1 MHMTKIK
8 KLIFLFLISP
18 IIIANDDIEEVITT
32 GSLVNNPEQDASP
45 VDVFTNE
52 DFANFNISNFAEI
65 SKYITSSSGSHFQTN
80 ALGGVDQG
88 MASITLR
95 GLDHSSTLLLINSK
109 RHTFAGTPSN
119 QGEGYIDVNI
129 IPEIAIKQI
138 EILKEGATSLY
149 GSDAVAGVVNVL
161 TQKDFEGF
169 KLRVS
174 NFETTNYNQNDK
186 TLGLLIGSNYKNGGY
201 IFGLNILDRSALSA
215 SEIPGI
221 AELGL
226 SGLGKSFKISADDTV
241 NSGMYSGSYVAN
253 QFVPDPQCEA
263 NGGVLDPPSNES
275 RCRFLY
281 GTRFNIV
288 NDEDHAKAYA
298 NLSFERSNFIY
309 EITFI
314 GSMVEVNDNP
324 QSPSYPALPFL
335 SRKIQPNQGG
345 NPFNV
350 PVTWYG
356 RPLGSEFDSPYS
368 PKDIKQYNLSQTI
381 NTNINENSRLELSL
395 TISSHS
401 NDHYRPDII
410 DSRFLEALSGT
421 TMGQSSENITYWN
434 IFDSSQNSQELIN
447 YVKGAEVSSK
457 EATLKTLDF
466 IFRTNADSYE
476 IAYGLQFNEEELEI
490 LYDDISRA
498 EFDADGKIIKSA
510 DLFFLGG
517 GVNVSKNRNKYAGFF
532 EIQSKSI
539 KNIDIKIAGRFEE
552 LENDSSFDPKIS
564 FKYIASKNI
573 TLRGSRSSSFSMP
586 SMAQMFSSDINLG
599 SVRDFNGDSPF
610 VRQAQIGNPN
620 LKPATSKNLNIGLIF
635 ENQKQRLSID
645 YWNIDYKNRIEAQS
659 AQVILNTDPDGLS
672 ITRNSSGDL
681 IGVTTTYF
689 NEESTEVSGVDLNFN
704 RLISTSDNYG
714 NVSLSI
720 NSTTLIKFLTPAL
733 GNESNETMIDRVGK
747 FNYDTNTHSLP
758 KNRINAFLNWQYQ
771 DFDINFNSRYI
782 DGYSNQRAIN
792 SLGSSYGYTNSVN
805 SFFVHDL
812 SVKKPIKTNKGQID
826 IKVSII
832 NLFDESAPRLY
843 DAPDFSFDTRAH
855 DPRGR
860 IFGINFEY
868 RH

>member
-1 MHMTKIK
+1 MHMNKFK

-18 IIIANDDIEEVITT
+18 IIVANDDMEEVITT
-32 GSLVNNPEQDASP
+32 GSLVNNSEQNASP
-45 VDVFTNE
+45 VDVFTKENFE
-52 DFANFNISNFAEI
+52 NFNISNFAEI

-129 IPEIAIKQI
+129 IPEIAIKRI

-174 NFETTNYNQNDK
+174 NFETSNYNQNDK
-186 TLGLLIGSNYKNGGY
+186 TLGLLIGSNYKNGSY
-201 IFGLNILDRSALSA
+201 VIGLNILDRSALSA

-253 QFVPDPQCEA
+253 QFIPDPQCEA
-263 NGGVLDPPSNES
+263 NGGLLDPPSDES

-288 NDEDHAKAYA
+288 NDEDHAKAYT

-381 NTNINENSRLELSL
+381 NTNINESSRLEVSL
-395 TISSHS
+395 TMSSHS
-401 NDHYRPDII
+401 NEHYRPDII
-410 DSRFLEALSGT
+410 DSRFLEALNGT
-421 TMGQSSENITYWN
+421 TMGQASGNLTYWN
-434 IFDSSQNSQELIN
+434 IFDSTQNSQELIN

-517 GVNVSKNRNKYAGFF
+517 GINVSKNRNKYAGFF
-532 EIQSKSI
+532 EIQPKSI
-539 KNIDIKIAGRFEE
+539 KNIDVKIAGRFEE
-552 LENDSSFDPKIS
+552 FENDSSFDPKIS
-564 FKYIASKNI
+564 FKYIAYENI

-599 SVRDFNGDSPF
+599 SVRDFNGDLPF
-610 VRQAQIGNPN
+610 VRQAQIGNPD

-645 YWNIDYKNRIEAQS
+645 YWSIDYKNRIEAQS

-681 IGVTTTYF
+681 VGVSTTYF

-714 NVSLSI
+714 NISLSI

-733 GNESNETMIDRVGK
+733 GNENNEAMIDRVGK

-812 SVKKPIKTNKGQID
+812 SVKKTVKTNKGQID

-855 DPRGR
+855 DPRGKV
-860 IFGINFEY
+860 FGINFEY

>member
-18 IIIANDDIEEVITT
+18 IIVANDDIEEVITT
-32 GSLVNNPEQDASP
+32 GSLVNNSKQDASP
-45 VDVFTNE
+45 VDVFTKE
-52 DFANFNISNFAEI
+52 DFENFNISNFAEI

-186 TLGLLIGSNYKNGGY
+186 TLGLLIGSNYKNGSY
-201 IFGLNILDRSALSA
+201 VFGLNILDRSALSA

-253 QFVPDPQCEA
+253 QFVPDPQCES
-263 NGGVLDPPSNES
+263 NGGVLDGS
-275 RCRFLY
+275 RCKFLY

-309 EITFI
+309 EVSFM

-335 SRKIQPNQGG
+335 SREIQPNQGG

-356 RPLGSEFDSPYS
+356 RPLGSEFNSPYS
-368 PKDIKQYNLSQTI
+368 PKDIKQYNLNQTI
-381 NTNINENSRLELSL
+381 NTSINESSRLEVSL
-395 TISSHS
+395 TMSSHS

-476 IAYGLQFNEEELEI
+476 IAYGFQFNEEELEI

-552 LENDSSFDPKIS
+552 FENDSSFDPKIS

-782 DGYSNQRAIN
+782 DGYSNQREIN

>member
-1 MHMTKIK
+1 MIKFK

-18 IIIANDDIEEVITT
+18 FIIANDDMEEVITT

-45 VDVFTNE
+45 VDVFTKE
-52 DFANFNISNFAEI
+52 DFENFNISNFAEI

-95 GLDHSSTLLLINSK
+95 GLDHSSTLLIINSK

-129 IPEIAIKQI
+129 IPEIAIKRI

-161 TQKDFEGF
+161 TQKEFEGF

-186 TLGLLIGSNYKNGGY
+186 TLGLLIGSNYKNGSY
-201 IFGLNILDRSALSA
+201 VFGLNILDRSALSA

-226 SGLGKSFKISADDTV
+226 SGLGKTFKISADDTV
-241 NSGMYSGSYVAN
+241 NSGMYSGTYVAN

-309 EITFI
+309 EITFM
-314 GSMVEVNDNP
+314 GSMVKVNDNP

-381 NTNINENSRLELSL
+381 NTNINESSKLEVSL
-395 TISSHS
+395 TMSSHS

-421 TMGQSSENITYWN
+421 TMGQSSGDITYWN

-466 IFRTNADSYE
+466 IFRTNLDSYE

-517 GVNVSKNRNKYAGFF
+517 GINVSKNRNKYAGFF
-532 EIQSKSI
+532 EMQSKSI

-552 LENDSSFDPKIS
+552 FENDSSFDPKIS

-610 VRQAQIGNPN
+610 VRQAQIGNPD

-645 YWNIDYKNRIEAQS
+645 YWNINYKNRIEAQS
-659 AQVILNTDPDGLS
+659 AQVMLNTDPNGLS

-689 NEESTEVSGVDLNFN
+689 NEESTEVSGIDLKFN
-704 RLISTSDNYG
+704 RRILTSNNFG

-720 NSTTLIKFLTPAL
+720 NSTTLIEFLTPAL
-733 GNESNETMIDRVGK
+733 GNEDNKTMINRVGK

-771 DFDINFNSRYI
+771 DYDINFNSRYI

-792 SLGSSYGYTNSVN
+792 SLGISYGYSNSVN

-812 SVKKPIKTNKGQID
+812 SVKKPVKTNKGKID

-843 DAPDFSFDTRAH
+843 DAPDFSFDTRVH

>member
-1 MHMTKIK
+1 MIKFK

-18 IIIANDDIEEVITT
+18 FIIANDDMEEVITT

-45 VDVFTNE
+45 VDVFTKE
-52 DFANFNISNFAEI
+52 DFENFNISNFAEI

-95 GLDHSSTLLLINSK
+95 GLDHSSTLLIINSK

-129 IPEIAIKQI
+129 IPEIAIKRI

-161 TQKDFEGF
+161 TQKEFEGF

-186 TLGLLIGSNYKNGGY
+186 TLGLLIGSNYKNGSY
-201 IFGLNILDRSALSA
+201 VFGLNILDRSALSA

-226 SGLGKSFKISADDTV
+226 SGLGKTFKISADDTV
-241 NSGMYSGSYVAN
+241 NSGMYSGTYVAN

-309 EITFI
+309 EIAFM
-314 GSMVEVNDNP
+314 GSMVKVNDNP

-381 NTNINENSRLELSL
+381 NTNINESSKLEVSL
-395 TISSHS
+395 TMSSHS

-421 TMGQSSENITYWN
+421 TMGQSSGDITYWN

-466 IFRTNADSYE
+466 IFRSNADSYE

-517 GVNVSKNRNKYAGFF
+517 GINVSKNRNKYAGFF
-532 EIQSKSI
+532 EIKPKSI

-552 LENDSSFDPKIS
+552 FENDSSFDPKIS

-610 VRQAQIGNPN
+610 VRQAQIGNPD

-645 YWNIDYKNRIEAQS
+645 YWNINYKNRIEAQS
-659 AQVILNTDPDGLS
+659 AQVMLNTDPNGLS

-689 NEESTEVSGVDLNFN
+689 NEESTEVSGIDLKFN
-704 RLISTSDNYG
+704 RRILTSNNFG

-720 NSTTLIKFLTPAL
+720 NSTTLIEFLTPAL
-733 GNESNETMIDRVGK
+733 GNEDNKTMINRVGK

-771 DFDINFNSRYI
+771 DYDINFNSRYI

-792 SLGSSYGYTNSVN
+792 SLGISYGYSNSVN

-812 SVKKPIKTNKGQID
+812 SVKKPVKTNKGKID

-843 DAPDFSFDTRAH
+843 DAPDFSFDTRVH

>member
-1 MHMTKIK
+1 MTKYKI
-8 KLIFLFLISP
+8 LFYLLLVSP
-18 IIIANDDIEEVITT
+18 FVIANYDIEEIITT

-45 VDVFTNE
+45 IDVITQE
-52 DFANFNISNFAEI
+52 DFENFNISNFAEI
-65 SKYITSSSGSHFQTN
+65 SKYIASSSGSHFQTN
-80 ALGGVDQG
+80 ALEGVDQG

-95 GLDHSSTLLLINSK
+95 GLDHASTLLLVNSK

-119 QGEGYIDVNI
+119 QGEGYIDINI

-169 KLRVS
+169 KLRIN
-174 NFETTNYNQNDK
+174 NFETSNYSQRDK
-186 TLGLLIGSNYKNGGY
+186 SLGLLVGSNYKSGSY
-201 IFGLNILDRSALSA
+201 VFGLNMLQRSSLSA

-226 SGLGKSFKISADDTV
+226 SGLGKTFKISADDAV
-241 NSGMYSGSYVAN
+241 SNGLYSGNYNAN
-253 QFVPDPQCEA
+253 QFVPDPQCKA
-263 NGGVLDPPSNES
+263 NGGVLDGSF
-275 RCRFLY
+275 CRFLY

-288 NDEDHAKAYA
+288 NDEDHSKAYA
-298 NLSFERSNFIY
+298 NLSFERTSYVY
-309 EITFI
+309 EITFM
-314 GSMVEVNDNP
+314 GSAVEVNDNP

-335 SRKIQPNQGG
+335 SRQIQPDQGG

-368 PKDIKQYNLSQTI
+368 PKDIKQYNLSQTL
-381 NTNINENSRLELSL
+381 NTNISESTELEASL

-410 DSRFLEALSGT
+410 DSKFLEALNGT
-421 TMGQSSENITYWN
+421 TMGQSNETITYWN
-434 IFDSSQNSQELIN
+434 IFDSSQNTQELID
-447 YVKGAEVSSK
+447 YVRGAEVSSK
-457 EATLKTLDF
+457 EASLKTLDL
-466 IFRTNADSYE
+466 IFRTNIDDYE
-476 IAYGLQFNEEELEI
+476 IAYGLQLNDEELKI
-490 LYDDISRA
+490 SYDDISKA
-498 EFDADGKIIKSA
+498 QFDSDGKIVKSA

-517 GVNVSKNRNKYAGFF
+517 GINVSKNRKKYAGFF
-532 EIQSKSI
+532 EIQPKPI
-539 KNIDIKIAGRFEE
+539 ENIDIKIAGRFEE
-552 LENDSSFDPKIS
+552 FENDSSFDPKIS
-564 FKYIASKNI
+564 FKYSLSDDI
-573 TLRGSRSSSFSMP
+573 TLRASRSSSFSMP

-645 YWNIDYKNRIEAQS
+645 YWNINYKNRIEAQS
-659 AQVILNTDPDGLS
+659 AQVILNTNPNGSS

-704 RLISTSDNYG
+704 RLISTSDKYG

-720 NSTTLIKFLTPAL
+720 NSTTLIEFLTPAL
-733 GNESNETMIDRVGK
+733 SNEGGEFMIDRVGK

-758 KNRINAFLNWQYQ
+758 KNRINAFLNWKYQ
-771 DFDINFNSRYI
+771 DYDINFNSRYI
-782 DGYSNQRAIN
+782 DGYSNQRPIN
-792 SLGSSYGYTNSVN
+792 SLGTLYGYNNSVD

-812 SVKKPIKTNKGQID
+812 SLKKQLFTNKGEIN
-826 IKVSII
+826 IKLSII

-843 DAPDFSFDTRAH
+843 DAPDFSFDTRVH

-860 IFGINFEY
+860 IVGINFEY

>member
-1 MHMTKIK
+1 M
-8 KLIFLFLISP
+8 
-18 IIIANDDIEEVITT
+18 
-32 GSLVNNPEQDASP
+32 
-45 VDVFTNE
+45 
-52 DFANFNISNFAEI
+52 
-65 SKYITSSSGSHFQTN
+65 
-80 ALGGVDQG
+80 
-88 MASITLR
+88 
-95 GLDHSSTLLLINSK
+95 
-109 RHTFAGTPSN
+109 
-119 QGEGYIDVNI
+119 
-129 IPEIAIKQI
+129 
-138 EILKEGATSLY
+138 
-149 GSDAVAGVVNVL
+149 
-161 TQKDFEGF
+161 
-169 KLRVS
+169 
-174 NFETTNYNQNDK
+174 
-186 TLGLLIGSNYKNGGY
+186 
-201 IFGLNILDRSALSA
+201 
-215 SEIPGI
+215 
-221 AELGL
+221 
-226 SGLGKSFKISADDTV
+226 
-241 NSGMYSGSYVAN
+241 
-253 QFVPDPQCEA
+253 
-263 NGGVLDPPSNES
+263 
-275 RCRFLY
+275 
-281 GTRFNIV
+281 
-288 NDEDHAKAYA
+288 
-298 NLSFERSNFIY
+298 
-309 EITFI
+309 
-314 GSMVEVNDNP
+314 
-324 QSPSYPALPFL
+324 
-335 SRKIQPNQGG
+335 
-345 NPFNV
+345 
-350 PVTWYG
+350 
-356 RPLGSEFDSPYS
+356 
-368 PKDIKQYNLSQTI
+368 
-381 NTNINENSRLELSL
+381 
-395 TISSHS
+395 SSHS

-421 TMGQSSENITYWN
+421 TMGQSSGDVTYWN

-466 IFRTNADSYE
+466 IFRSNADSYE

-517 GVNVSKNRNKYAGFF
+517 GINVSKNRNKYAGFF
-532 EIQSKSI
+532 EIKPKSI

-552 LENDSSFDPKIS
+552 FENDSSFDPKIS

-610 VRQAQIGNPN
+610 VRQAQIGNPD

-645 YWNIDYKNRIEAQS
+645 YWNINYKNRIEAQS
-659 AQVILNTDPDGLS
+659 AQVMLNTDPNGLS

-689 NEESTEVSGVDLNFN
+689 NEESTEVSGIDLKFN
-704 RLISTSDNYG
+704 RRILTSNNFG

-720 NSTTLIKFLTPAL
+720 NSTTLIEFLTPAL
-733 GNESNETMIDRVGK
+733 GNEDNKTMINRVGK

-771 DFDINFNSRYI
+771 DYDINFNSRYI

-792 SLGSSYGYTNSVN
+792 SLGISYGYSNSVN

-812 SVKKPIKTNKGQID
+812 SVKKPVKTNKGKID

-843 DAPDFSFDTRAH
+843 DAPDFSFDTRVH

>member
-1 MHMTKIK
+1 MTKYKI
-8 KLIFLFLISP
+8 LFYLLLVSP
-18 IIIANDDIEEVITT
+18 FVIANYDIEEIITT

-45 VDVFTNE
+45 IDVITQE
-52 DFANFNISNFAEI
+52 DFENFNISNFAEI
-65 SKYITSSSGSHFQTN
+65 SKYIASSSGSHFQTN
-80 ALGGVDQG
+80 ALEGVDQG

-95 GLDHSSTLLLINSK
+95 GLDHASTLLLVNSK

-119 QGEGYIDVNI
+119 QGEGYIDINI

-169 KLRVS
+169 KLRIN
-174 NFETTNYNQNDK
+174 NFETSNYSQRDK
-186 TLGLLIGSNYKNGGY
+186 SLGLLVGSNYKSGSY
-201 IFGLNILDRSALSA
+201 VFGLNMLQRSSLSA
-215 SEIPGI
+215 SDIPGI

-226 SGLGKSFKISADDTV
+226 SGLGKTFKISTDDTV
-241 NSGMYSGSYVAN
+241 SNGLYSGNYNAN

-263 NGGVLDPPSNES
+263 NGGVLDGSF
-275 RCRFLY
+275 CRFLY

-288 NDEDHAKAYA
+288 NDEDHSKAYA
-298 NLSFERSNFIY
+298 NLSFERSNYVY
-309 EITFI
+309 EITFM
-314 GSMVEVNDNP
+314 GSAVEVNDNP

-335 SRKIQPNQGG
+335 SRQIQPDQGG

-368 PKDIKQYNLSQTI
+368 PKDIKQYNLSQTF
-381 NTNINENSRLELSL
+381 NTNISESTELEASI

-410 DSRFLEALSGT
+410 DSKFLEALNGT
-421 TMGQSSENITYWN
+421 TIGQSNGTITYWN
-434 IFDSSQNSQELIN
+434 IFDSSQNTQELID
-447 YVKGAEVSSK
+447 YVRGAEVSSK
-457 EATLKTLDF
+457 EASLKTLDL
-466 IFRTNADSYE
+466 IFRTNIDDYE
-476 IAYGLQFNEEELEI
+476 IAYGLQLNDEDLKI
-490 LYDDISRA
+490 SYDDISKA
-498 EFDADGKIIKSA
+498 QFDSDGKIVKSA

-517 GVNVSKNRNKYAGFF
+517 GINVSKNRNKYAGFF
-532 EIQSKSI
+532 EIQLKPI
-539 KNIDIKIAGRFEE
+539 ENIDIKIAGRFEE
-552 LENDSSFDPKIS
+552 FENDSSFDPKIS
-564 FKYIASKNI
+564 FKYSLSDNI
-573 TLRGSRSSSFSMP
+573 TLRASRSSSFSMP

-635 ENQKQRLSID
+635 EYQKQRLSID
-645 YWNIDYKNRIEAQS
+645 YWNINYKNRIEAQS
-659 AQVILNTDPDGLS
+659 AQVILNTNPNGSS
-672 ITRNSSGDL
+672 ITRNSNGDL

-704 RLISTSDNYG
+704 RLISTSDKYG

-720 NSTTLIKFLTPAL
+720 NSTTLIEFLTPAL
-733 GNESNETMIDRVGK
+733 SNEGGEFMIDRVGK

-758 KNRINAFLNWQYQ
+758 KNRINAFLNWKYQ
-771 DFDINFNSRYI
+771 DYDINFNSRYI
-782 DGYSNQRAIN
+782 DGYSNQRPIN
-792 SLGSSYGYTNSVN
+792 SLGTLYGYSNSVD

-812 SVKKPIKTNKGQID
+812 SLKKQLFTNKGELN
-826 IKVSII
+826 IKLSII

-843 DAPDFSFDTRAH
+843 DAPDFSFDTRVH

-860 IFGINFEY
+860 IVGINFEY

>member
-1 MHMTKIK
+1 MIKFK

-18 IIIANDDIEEVITT
+18 FIIANDDMEEVITT

-45 VDVFTNE
+45 VDVFTKE
-52 DFANFNISNFAEI
+52 DFENFNISNFAEI

-95 GLDHSSTLLLINSK
+95 GLDHSSTLLIINSK

-129 IPEIAIKQI
+129 IPEIAIKRI

-161 TQKDFEGF
+161 TQKEFEGF

-186 TLGLLIGSNYKNGGY
+186 TLGLLIGSNYKNGSY
-201 IFGLNILDRSALSA
+201 VFGLNILDRSALSA

-226 SGLGKSFKISADDTV
+226 SGLGKTFKISADDTV
-241 NSGMYSGSYVAN
+241 NSGMYSGTYVAN

-381 NTNINENSRLELSL
+381 NTNINESSKLEVSL
-395 TISSHS
+395 TMSSHS

-421 TMGQSSENITYWN
+421 TMGQSSGDITYWN

-466 IFRTNADSYE
+466 IFRSNADSYE

-517 GVNVSKNRNKYAGFF
+517 GINVSKNRYKYAGFF
-532 EIQSKSI
+532 EIKPKSI

-552 LENDSSFDPKIS
+552 FENDSSFDPKIS

-610 VRQAQIGNPN
+610 VRQAQIGNPD

-645 YWNIDYKNRIEAQS
+645 YWNINYKNRIEAQS
-659 AQVILNTDPDGLS
+659 AQVMLNTDPNGLS

-689 NEESTEVSGVDLNFN
+689 NEESTEVSGIDLKFN
-704 RLISTSDNYG
+704 RRILTSNNFG

-720 NSTTLIKFLTPAL
+720 NSTTLIEFLTPAL
-733 GNESNETMIDRVGK
+733 GNEDNKTMINRVGK

-771 DFDINFNSRYI
+771 DYDINFNSRYI

-792 SLGSSYGYTNSVN
+792 SLGISYGYSNSVN

-812 SVKKPIKTNKGQID
+812 SVKKPVKTNKGKID

-843 DAPDFSFDTRAH
+843 DAPDFSFDTRVH

>member
-201 IFGLNILDRSALSA
+201 VFGLNILDRSALSA

-241 NSGMYSGSYVAN
+241 NSGMYSGSYLAN

-381 NTNINENSRLELSL
+381 NTNINENSRLEVSL

-517 GVNVSKNRNKYAGFF
+517 GVNVSKNRNKYAGFY

-552 LENDSSFDPKIS
+552 FENDSSFDPKIS

-720 NSTTLIKFLTPAL
+720 NSTALIKFLTPAI

-812 SVKKPIKTNKGQID
+812 SVKKPVKTNKGQID

>member
-1 MHMTKIK
+1 MTKIK

-201 IFGLNILDRSALSA
+201 VFGLNILDRSALSA

-241 NSGMYSGSYVAN
+241 NSGMYSGSYLAN

-381 NTNINENSRLELSL
+381 NTNINENSRLEVSL

-552 LENDSSFDPKIS
+552 FENDSSFDPKIS

-720 NSTTLIKFLTPAL
+720 NSTALIKFLTPAI

-812 SVKKPIKTNKGQID
+812 SVKKPVKTNKGQID